1 MKKIVLSMVIVLSVA
16 FNTYAQGGGLFRYGA
31 VSDEEYY
38 GSAYWALDENDRT
51 QGLLPGL
58 PGHGSSDNMDAPLGE
73 GMLLLL
79 GLGAAYAYKKRRDNE

>member
-1 MKKIVLSMVIVLSVA
+1 MKKIILALAIVVCFVYNS
-16 FNTYAQGGGLFRYGA
+16 YAQGGLFGYGA

-58 PGHGSSDNMDAPLGE
+58 PGHGSSDNLDVPLGE

-79 GLGAAYAYKKRRDNE
+79 GLGAAYAYKKRRDGE